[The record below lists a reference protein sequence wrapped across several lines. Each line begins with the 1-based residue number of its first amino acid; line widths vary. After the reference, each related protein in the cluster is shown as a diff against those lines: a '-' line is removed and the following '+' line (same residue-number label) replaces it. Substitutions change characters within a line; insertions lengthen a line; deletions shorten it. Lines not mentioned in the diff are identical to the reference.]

1 MANDRGET
9 VVLLCSGSGTGSADR
24 IWDVVWPP
32 TPGGAQKPR
41 GEMQALPRH
50 IGHAELRRKRLRKVT
65 FATGGGILIYIYIRV
80 CTLMITPLRSRGRGK
95 SSIGPVARGQAA
107 PQSHCAERSHR
118 NVEPLIHPLHPLHPH
133 RRRRWNLRTARCR
146 RTSQCSS
153 NTSRYITQN
162 PSQRWKVHALGR
174 RRGTGKAATGF
185 IDRACATT

>member
-9 VVLLCSGSGTGSADR
+9 VVLLCSGSGTSSADR

-50 IGHAELRRKRLRKVT
+50 IGHAELRRKRLRKRKVT
-65 FATGGGILIYIYIRV
+65 LPFATGAGG
-80 CTLMITPLRSRGRGK
+80 TPHSEAGQGRGK

-153 NTSRYITQN
+153 NTLRYITQN

-174 RRGTGKAATGF
+174 HRGTGKAATGF